1 LRGGFIFGGG
11 LYVVTGDVASPVPS
25 MRLCKDPITLGFEEE
40 KGFILFD
47 RELSRC
53 CSVIIVENFDQ

>member
-1 LRGGFIFGGG
+1 MRGGFVFGGG
-11 LYVVTGDVASPVPS
+11 LYVVTGDVASTVPS

-40 KGFILFD
+40 KGVVLLD

-53 CSVIIVENFDQ
+53 YGFIIVENFDQ